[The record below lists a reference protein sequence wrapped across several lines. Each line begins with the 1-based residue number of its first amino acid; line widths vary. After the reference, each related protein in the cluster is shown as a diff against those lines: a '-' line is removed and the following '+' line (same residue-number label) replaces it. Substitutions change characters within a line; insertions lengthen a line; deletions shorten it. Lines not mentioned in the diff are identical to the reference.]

1 MPEQPENTAIDTTG
15 LALELGELLHEL
27 EALEVTNALDHYD
40 PYPYQMKFH
49 NDDAKFRCLRAG
61 NRIGKTHSGGAEVA
75 YHLTGLY
82 PKWWKGR
89 RFSDPVRVV
98 AAGKNNEKTR
108 DLIQSALFGDPTSL
122 NAWGTGWVP
131 KHLIGETMRKPG
143 VPEAKYH
150 VHIKHVSG
158 GFSKVTLLAYDMPKE
173 TWMGHKADINWL
185 DEEPP
190 EQIMSQAIRSVIDTG
205 GIILMTFT
213 PENGTTGVVKLMDTA
228 DSAWS
233 LHKAGWKDVCG
244 SDFFLDMGKYSVDFK
259 IKHRMSGAPGHLTEV
274 KITDA
279 LKAMMPHEIKMRSE
293 GEPVLGSGLVFPY
306 AEDTIAIEPFDLP
319 HHWPRL
325 AGIDFGYTHPTA
337 VVWIALDPETN
348 TIYLYDVLRIEK
360 REIVEIA
367 PYINQRDGGTTPIAW
382 PHDGNKQFGMGDSIQ
397 NQYRMYGC
405 NLLPE
410 KFTNPPK
417 EGQQEGQGGIQI
429 MPGIVDMATRM
440 IEGRFRVFS
449 QLGEWFEEFRNYHHK
464 DHKIVDRDD
473 DIMAATRYAVMSIRH
488 AERPDKRYF
497 KPKVKRA
504 VH

>member
-1 MPEQPENTAIDTTG
+1 MENQADVSG
-15 LALELGELLHEL
+15 LMYELDDLYREL
-27 EALEVTNALDHYD
+27 EEHETTNALDHYD
-40 PYPYQMKFH
+40 PYQYQVTFH
-49 NDDAKFRCLRAG
+49 NDKNKFRCLRAG
-61 NRIGKTHSGGAEVA
+61 NRIGKTHSGGAEIA
-75 YHLTGLY
+75 FHATGLY
-82 PKWWKGR
+82 PDWWEGR
-89 RFSDPVRVV
+89 RFDQPVRIVV
-98 AAGKNNEKTR
+98 AGKNNEKTR
-108 DLIQSALFGDPTSL
+108 DLIQNALFGDPTS
-122 NAWGTGWVP
+122 NTAWGTGWIP
-131 KHLIGETMRKPG
+131 KSMIGETMRKPG

-158 GFSKVTLLAYDMPKE
+158 GLSKITLLAYDMPKE

-190 EQIMSQAIRSVIDTG
+190 EAIMSQAIRSVIDTG

-213 PENGTTGVVKLMDTA
+213 PENGTTGVVKLMDA
-228 DSAWS
+228 QDSAWS
-233 LHKAGWKDVCG
+233 LHKAGWKDVSG
-244 SDFFLDMGKYSVDFK
+244 SQFFMNMGKYSVQFEVQ
-259 IKHRMSGAPGHLTEV
+259 HRMSGAEGHLTEE

-279 LKAMMPHEIKMRSE
+279 VKAMMPHEIKLRSE

-306 AEDTIAIEPFDLP
+306 AQEDIAIDAFDIP
-319 HHWPRL
+319 ASWPRI
-325 AGIDFGYTHPTA
+325 AAIDFGYTHPTA
-337 VVWIALDPETN
+337 IVWVAVDENTN
-348 TIYLYDVLRIEK
+348 TVYVYDLIRVEK

-367 PYINQRDGGTTPIAW
+367 PYINQRDGGVTPISW

-440 IEGRFRVFS
+440 IEGRLKVFGH
-449 QLGEWFEEFRNYHHK
+449 LNEWFEEFRNYHHK
-464 DHKIVDRDD
+464 DHKIIDKDD
-473 DIMAATRYAVMSIRH
+473 DLMAATRYAVMSIRH

-504 VH
+504 FI